1 MTLRI
6 KPRAFAS
13 QTVRGF
19 SYSLFL
25 GFPSILPFP
34 RNKRSLTVRGSVMG
48 GCQRARSFDSR
59 AIKSREKRGFARH
72 FLFRTTFGVR
82 HSFTPLSAVNIFLR
96 YLSPFSFQ
104 KEIVIKD
111 RGHLTA
117 ALSSK
122 AWSLTVL
129 CGCAPSPFSARV
141 NFFYA
146 GRSSAS
152 SEARNAS
159 VDPQAGVSCRGI
171 GVGCLRRLFFSVT
184 RSLILSNS
192 TSLPKRA
199 QNHSSP

>member
-25 GFPSILPFP
+25 VFPSILPFP
-34 RNKRSLTVRGSVMG
+34 RGTLIHHSRPRKGRLAKSAVL
-48 GCQRARSFDSR
+48 ARR
-59 AIKSREKRGFARH
+59 VIESREKRGFARH

-82 HSFTPLSAVNIFLR
+82 HSFTPLSAVNFYCQCLPQVASRKIW
-96 YLSPFSFQ
+96 LSN
-104 KEIVIKD
+104 D

-129 CGCAPSPFSARV
+129 YGCAPSPFSARV
-141 NFFYA
+141 NYFYDLVEQHIFA
-146 GRSSAS
+146 EARAKPLLTVPLHAARP
-152 SEARNAS
+152 SEAEQR
-159 VDPQAGVSCRGI
+159 P
-171 GVGCLRRLFFSVT
+171 
-184 RSLILSNS
+184 
-192 TSLPKRA
+192 A
-199 QNHSSP
+199 QLAPSDGQR